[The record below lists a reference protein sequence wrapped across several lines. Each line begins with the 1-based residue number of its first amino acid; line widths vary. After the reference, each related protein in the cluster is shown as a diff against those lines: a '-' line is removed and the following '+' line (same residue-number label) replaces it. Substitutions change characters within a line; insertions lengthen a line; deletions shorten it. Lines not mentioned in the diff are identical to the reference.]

1 MFKNK
6 QSTNIKLRDI
16 KRYLLDMYVLFF
28 LFVLI
33 NLFAVSVVAQSTKL
47 DENRPKVA
55 VVLSGGGAKGFAHIG
70 VLKILEDE
78 GIPIDIIVG
87 TSMGSLIGGFYSLGY
102 TAEEI
107 EKTVRSQNWEKL
119 LSDNVDRKNYSL
131 NEQILRQR
139 YFLSF
144 SFSDV
149 KSIGLPQG
157 IIKGQNILNLF
168 CGLSGN
174 LNPDIDFSQ
183 LPVSYASVAADL
195 ETGKEVVINKG
206 FFPTALF
213 ASMAIPGAF
222 QPINRDGLLLV
233 DGGIANNFPTDVAK
247 RMGADIIIGVDI
259 RGLLKP
265 KEELTSVDGIFNQMI
280 GFLGQEKDSVNNSL
294 CDIIIRPDIT
304 GYSVSSFSREAVDT
318 LVSRGQKEA
327 LSQQDELRKLK
338 RKFNLKQRK
347 YSRGYVVNDKWKITD
362 IDFKGQ
368 FKLDKTFLKDKLKLD
383 IPGNYSGEQIQN
395 AIDLLYGYGSFDL
408 VYYYLTDNVNGK
420 TLHLD
425 ITPRKEFSQRIGF
438 KVNTNDAVA
447 LLLNLTRINYE
458 KTVSFLSLSSELS
471 VNPGVSFIAE
481 TNKKDLPTLGAE
493 IKSKYQNYRIYEDGD
508 KLSSADLFYS
518 ALHIYLYKTYFN
530 QLNFRLGIQE
540 EYFNGDV
547 FSKNIN
553 STVLS
558 FKDEQFNTNAYAY
571 ISFDNLDHFYFPHK
585 GTQLDVEFSVNTDF
599 SENKHL
605 SPALLFKM
613 KNVIPL
619 SHNTTLMFDVYS
631 RSIFDNDY
639 PRIKRTLV
647 GGESYSQYF
656 NYHLPFVGLPPVTLA
671 DRFTNIGLVGIRFQV
686 AKIQYIS
693 VLYNLMV
700 QGSDYSELDN
710 FISTSGGGVKYSMNS
725 KIGPIDL
732 GIGYAKKYDK
742 PTFSANLGFWF

>member
-1 MFKNK
+1 MKYIFPLIGLLLILSVRSIAQTYIDNK
-6 QSTNIKLRDI
+6 Q
-16 KRYLLDMYVLFF
+16 
-28 LFVLI
+28 
-33 NLFAVSVVAQSTKL
+33 
-47 DENRPKVA
+47 PKVA

-107 EKTVRSQNWEKL
+107 EKTVRNQDWEKL
-119 LSDNVDRKNYSL
+119 LSDNVDRKNYSF
-131 NEQILRQR
+131 NEQIIRQR
-139 YFLSF
+139 YLLNF

-157 IIKGQNILNLF
+157 IIKGQNILGLF

-174 LNPDIDFSQ
+174 LEPDIDFNQ
-183 LPVSYASVAADL
+183 LPISYASVAADL

-222 QPINRDGLLLV
+222 HPMNRDGLLLV
-233 DGGIANNFPTDVAK
+233 DGGIVNNFPTDVAK

-259 RGLLKP
+259 RGPLKP
-265 KEELTSVDGIFNQMI
+265 KEELTSVDGIFNQMV

-304 GYSVSSFSREAVDT
+304 GYSVSSFTREAVDT
-318 LVSRGQKEA
+318 LVLRGKKQA
-327 LSQQDELRKLK
+327 LAQQLEIRELKK
-338 RKFNLKQRK
+338 KFNLNQHQ
-347 YSRGYVVNDKWKITD
+347 YSREYVVKDTWEITD
-362 IDFKGQ
+362 VDFKGQ
-368 FKLDKTFLKDKLKLD
+368 FKLDKTFLKDKLHLD

-395 AIDLLYGYGSFDL
+395 AIDLLYGDGGFDL
-408 VYYYLTDNVNGK
+408 IYYYLTDNINGK

-425 ITPRKEFSQRIGF
+425 ITPRKVFSQRIGF
-438 KVNTNDAVA
+438 KVNTNDAAA
-447 LLLNLTRINYE
+447 LLFNLTRKNYE
-458 KTVSFLSLSSELS
+458 KTIAYLSLSSELS
-471 VNPGVSFIAE
+471 VNPGISFIAE
-481 TNKKDLPTLGAE
+481 TNKKNLPTLGAE
-493 IKSKYQNYRIYEDGD
+493 IKSKYQNYRIYKDGD
-508 KLSSADLFYS
+508 KLSSADIFYS
-518 ALHIYLYKTYFN
+518 ALHVYLYKSYFN
-530 QLNFRLGIQE
+530 QLKFRLGMQE
-540 EYFNGDV
+540 EYFTGDV

-553 STVLS
+553 STILPI
-558 FKDEQFNTNAYAY
+558 KDEQFNTNAYAY

-585 GTQLDVEFSVNTDF
+585 GTQVDVEFSINSDLA
-599 SENKHL
+599 ENKHL

-619 SHNTTLMFDVYS
+619 SHNTTLLFNVYS

-639 PRIKRTLV
+639 SRIKTTLV

-693 VLYNLMV
+693 VLYNLMI
-700 QGSDYSELDN
+700 QGSDYSDLDN
-710 FISTSGGGVKYSMNS
+710 FISTSGGGIKYSMNS
-725 KIGPIDL
+725 KIGPIDV
-732 GIGYAKKYDK
+732 GIGYANKYDK